1 MKYKIITDTSC
12 DLNSE
17 LKNKIKNVLVPF
29 SVSIDNN
36 TFKDDEKNQYELIT
50 MMQATNQPARTAC
63 PSPEDF
69 MQKFNGDEDEKVFVV
84 TISSK
89 LSGTYNSAILAKD
102 IYLEDHPN
110 KDIYVIDS
118 LSASAAET
126 LITNYIHDLLK
137 SNKFTA
143 EEVYKKALE
152 KVQNSKT
159 IFVLQDISNLL
170 KNGRL
175 SKVAGAVVT
184 MLNLK
189 LVLNANQFG
198 EIELFKKARGNK
210 KAFSMLVDSIEESI
224 SKVEEKIL
232 VISHCNAIDYAEGI
246 KKMLE
251 ERINFKKI
259 HIVETNGLSTI
270 YANNGG
276 IVIAY

>member
-143 EEVYKKALE
+143 EEVYKK
-152 KVQNSKT
+152 
-159 IFVLQDISNLL
+159 
-170 KNGRL
+170 
-175 SKVAGAVVT
+175 
-184 MLNLK
+184 
-189 LVLNANQFG
+189 
-198 EIELFKKARGNK
+198 
-210 KAFSMLVDSIEESI
+210 
-224 SKVEEKIL
+224 
-232 VISHCNAIDYAEGI
+232 H
-246 KKMLE
+246 
-251 ERINFKKI
+251 
-259 HIVETNGLSTI
+259 
-270 YANNGG
+270 
-276 IVIAY
+276 